1 MAPELQ
7 IRPRAVY
14 SFRDVL
20 ALRAFAQ
27 LRQEFSL
34 QAIRRAV
41 GTLRQLGEIDHLSA
55 YSLVADGGTIVLY
68 RGDEHSTDL
77 LKQPGQRVIAT
88 LADIMEPFT
97 PRPGVV
103 VPHLLHPNRH
113 VTVDS
118 DTQGGHPVIAGTRVP
133 YDAVVEL
140 LNDGVPASQVA
151 DYYPSVGAQAARGA
165 EIFALYVDS
174 YGLPSRAA

>member
-1 MAPELQ
+1 M
-7 IRPRAVY
+7 
-14 SFRDVL
+14 
-20 ALRAFAQ
+20 
-27 LRQEFSL
+27 
-34 QAIRRAV
+34 
-41 GTLRQLGEIDHLSA
+41 
-55 YSLVADGGTIVLY
+55 LY
-68 RGDEHSTDL
+68 LDDEHSTDL

-113 VTVDS
+113 VTVDP

-140 LNDGVPASQVA
+140 LNDGVSARQVA
-151 DYYPSVGAQAARGA
+151 DYYPSVGEQAARDA

-174 YGLPSRAA
+174 YRLSSRAA